1 MSKLCRQET
10 DKCIYYYIKDNA
22 GKLVTT
28 GMLCK
33 GQQVETGQPIL
44 EQSTS
49 MKIFDDV
56 FSSWEMVNG
65 EIIGVEK

>member
-1 MSKLCRQET
+1 MSNICRQET
-10 DKCIYYYIKDNA
+10 DKCIYYYIKDKA

-33 GQQVETGQPIL
+33 GQQVEIGHPVL

-49 MKIFDDV
+49 MKIFDEI
-56 FSSWEMVNG
+56 FSEWKMTNG
-65 EIIGVEK
+65 EIMGVEK

>member
-1 MSKLCRQET
+1 MSKLCRQT
-10 DKCIYYYIKDNA
+10 TKTCIYYYIKHKD
-22 GKLVTT
+22 GKMVTT

-33 GQQVETGQPIL
+33 GQQVETGHPIL